1 MNKLLLTIV
10 ATGMVF
16 AVSAESAKP
25 QKERMS
31 AIERK
36 AKLEAVVNQ
45 RVGGFIERP
54 GTAKGSITYVNC
66 QQKAPKAW
74 IDESMAY
81 FAEVT
86 KFKINYAEG
95 TFDIKNPKVEGN
107 ATIFI
112 VDDMV
117 LPVLLIAPENRWA
130 LVNIAQIAQEKR
142 PAFFAARTKKELSRA
157 FAYLCGAVGSRYE
170 RSLTRGITSQSE
182 LDKTPDYE
190 LPMDVVQ
197 RFWDYMKPLG
207 VLPAQRA
214 TYMKACQEGWAP
226 PPTNDVQKAVWEKVH
241 AIPDK
246 PITIEY
252 DPKKDK

>member
-1 MNKLLLTIV
+1 MNKLLLAIAT
-10 ATGMVF
+10 TGMVF
-16 AVSAESAKP
+16 ALSAESAEP
-25 QKERMS
+25 HKERLS
-31 AIERK
+31 TIERK

-74 IDESMAY
+74 IDESIAY
-81 FAEVT
+81 FSEVT
-86 KFKINYAEG
+86 KFKINFAEG

-107 ATIFI
+107 VAIFI
-112 VDDMV
+112 VDDDG
-117 LPVLLIAPENRWA
+117 LPTLLIAPENRWA
-130 LVNIAQIAQEKR
+130 MVNIAPIAQEKR
-142 PAFFAARTKKELSRA
+142 PIFFEQRTKKELSRA
-157 FAYLCGAVGSRYE
+157 FAYLCGATGSKYE
-170 RSLTRGITSQSE
+170 RSLTRGISSQAE
-182 LDKTPDYE
+182 LDKNPDYE
-190 LPMDVVQ
+190 LPMDIVQ

-207 VLPAQRA
+207 VVPAQRA

-226 PPTNDVQKAVWEKVH
+226 PPTNAVQKAVWDKVH

>member
-1 MNKLLLTIV
+1 MNKLLLAIIT
-10 ATGMVF
+10 TGLAF
-16 AVSAESAKP
+16 TVSSEPAEP
-25 QKERMS
+25 QKERLS
-31 AIERK
+31 TIERK

-74 IDESMAY
+74 IDESIAY
-81 FAEVT
+81 FSEVT

-107 ATIFI
+107 VAIFI
-112 VDDMV
+112 VDDDG
-117 LPVLLIAPENRWA
+117 LPTLLIAPENRWA
-130 LVNIAQIAQEKR
+130 MVNIAPIAQEKR
-142 PAFFAARTKKELSRA
+142 PAFFEQRTKKELSRA
-157 FAYLCGAVGSRYE
+157 FAYLCGATGSRYE
-170 RSLTRGITSQSE
+170 RSLTRGITSQSD
-182 LDKTPDYE
+182 LDKNPDYE

-207 VLPAQRA
+207 VLPIQRA
-214 TYMKACQEGWAP
+214 TYIKACQEGWAP
-226 PPTNDVQKAVWEKVH
+226 EPTNDVQRSVWQKVH

-246 PITIEY
+246 PIKIEF

>member
-1 MNKLLLTIV
+1 MNKLLLAILT
-10 ATGMVF
+10 TGLAF
-16 AVSAESAKP
+16 TVSAEPAEP
-25 QKERMS
+25 QKERLS
-31 AIERK
+31 TIERK

-66 QQKAPKAW
+66 QQKAPRAW
-74 IDESMAY
+74 IDESIAY
-81 FAEVT
+81 FSEVT

-95 TFDIKNPKVEGN
+95 TFDFKNPKVEGN
-107 ATIFI
+107 VSIFI
-112 VDDMV
+112 VEDDG
-117 LPVLLIAPENRWA
+117 LPTLLIAPENRWA
-130 LVNIAQIAQEKR
+130 MVNIAAIAQEKR
-142 PAFFAARTKKELSRA
+142 PIFFEQRTKKELSRA
-157 FAYLCGAVGSRYE
+157 FAYLCGATGSKYE
-170 RSLTRGITSQSE
+170 RSLTRGISSQAE
-182 LDKTPDYE
+182 LDKNPDYE

-207 VLPAQRA
+207 VVPAQRA
-214 TYMKACQEGWAP
+214 TYLKACQEGWAP

>member
-1 MNKLLLTIV
+1 MNKLLLAIV

-112 VDDMV
+112 VDDTV
-117 LPVLLIAPENRWA
+117 LPVLLIAPEHRWA